1 CWCRKLQ
8 PQVRAG
14 KLARYTHMPMPRRV
28 VAVVDDDPSMLRG
41 LARLLNAS
49 GYDTEVF
56 DSAEA
61 FLDGSAESGA
71 MCLVL
76 DIHLSGI
83 SGIELRRRLAASGSK
98 LPIIFMTAVDDE
110 AIQRQAME
118 GGCIAYLRK
127 PFSAH

>member
-1 CWCRKLQ
+1 
-8 PQVRAG
+8 
-14 KLARYTHMPMPRRV
+14 MSMPRPV
-28 VAVVDDDPSMLRG
+28 VAVVDDDPSMLKG

-61 FLDGSAESGA
+61 FLDGSAA
-71 MCLVL
+71 CDAICLIL
-76 DIHLSGI
+76 DIHLGGI
-83 SGIELRRRLAASGSK
+83 SGIELRRRLAASSSN
-98 LPIIFMTAVDDE
+98 LSIIFMTAVDDE

-127 PFSAH
+127 PFSAHLLIESIGKAAAS